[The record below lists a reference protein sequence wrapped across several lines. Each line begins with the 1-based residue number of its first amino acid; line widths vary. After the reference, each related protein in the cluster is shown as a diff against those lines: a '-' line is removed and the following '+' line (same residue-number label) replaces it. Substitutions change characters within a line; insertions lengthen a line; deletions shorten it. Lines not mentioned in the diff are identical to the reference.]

1 MFENGTETTQRGLH
15 VTIPHKQ
22 GHGKS
27 TVQEKRLVIRHTTYN
42 WVWLLQWFIGK
53 TRKGIRAATLSSL
66 NL

>member
-27 TVQEKRLVIRHTTYN
+27 TVQEKTACNKTYH
-42 WVWLLQWFIGK
+42 I
-53 TRKGIRAATLSSL
+53 
-66 NL
+66 

>member
-27 TVQEKRLVIRHTTYN
+27 TVQEKRLVIRHITYN
-42 WVWLLQWFIGK
+42 WVWYQQ
-53 TRKGIRAATLSSL
+53 RE
-66 NL
+66 NP